1 MDRYIVKKTFVGW
14 HVDDDEYTI
23 IDTTDEEDVC
33 YLHKPDIAD
42 RICRLLN
49 ADEKEASRG

>member
-1 MDRYIVKKTFVGW
+1 VDRYIVKKTFVGW

-49 ADEKEASRG
+49 ADAKEGSDE